1 MFGGTKQP
9 PYAHLPNFSSLAEV
23 DTQGFSVCPVLGR
36 LLKAMACLP
45 PKLLMLFIAHVL
57 RETDISATTTTDM
70 SKLKLWFTTQSLV
83 RYQQLQISRDELALS
98 PSRSQQSTKYA
109 GVSKVWGFAFQL
121 HFGRQPKQGSEKWQR
136 WDLGTGRSFF
146 FCMKLNTSSW
156 SLLSFHSFSSANM
169 YWVTGI
175 TRYTPG
181 IIVYTG
187 DRAVK

>member
-109 GVSKVWGFAFQL
+109 GVSKVWGFAYQL
-121 HFGRQPKQGSEKWQR
+121 HFWETAKAGQWEMTEVGFGHRKKLFLLYEVKH
-136 WDLGTGRSFF
+136 FF
-146 FCMKLNTSSW
+146 L
-156 SLLSFHSFSSANM
+156 
-169 YWVTGI
+169 V
-175 TRYTPG
+175 PP
-181 IIVYTG
+181 
-187 DRAVK
+187 